1 MIQRVTWI
9 KPSSTSSS
17 ASLLGPLPVQEQAT
31 PRHPH
36 GRLLGFRRLHPR
48 LATGEQVPP
57 LVRPPPVARLPLV
70 RPPPAAH
77 LASVVARRPAACT
90 GSARSLPPPT
100 ATPLPPLVAC
110 RPAACAASARSRPAA
125 RPATKH
131 SSPGCAASAPAGCCS
146 PASACEPVPCGLRRL
161 STRPA
166 GRSPG
171 HKTRLGRPRRLRSG
185 RCSPASSSASVSRAR
200 PRSTFSR
207 WARMSRDGACAAVP
221 PRWRWR
227 QGGSNRWTLGC
238 E

>member
-1 MIQRVTWI
+1 VIQRVTWV

-17 ASLLGPLPVQEQAT
+17 ASLLGPLPVQELAA

-36 GRLLGFRRLHPR
+36 GRLPGFRRLHPR

-57 LVRPPPVARLPLV
+57 LVRT
-70 RPPPAAH
+70 PPAAH
-77 LASVVARRPAACT
+77 LASVVARRPAACA
-90 GSARSLPPPT
+90 GSERSLPPPT
-100 ATPLPPLVAC
+100 ATPQPPPVAC

-146 PASACEPVPCGLRRL
+146 PASAYEPAPCGLRRL

-171 HKTRLGRPRRLRSG
+171 HKTRLGRPRHLRSG
-185 RCSPASSSASVSRAR
+185 RCSPASSSAFLS
-200 PRSTFSR
+200 
-207 WARMSRDGACAAVP
+207 
-221 PRWRWR
+221 
-227 QGGSNRWTLGC
+227 
-238 E
+238 